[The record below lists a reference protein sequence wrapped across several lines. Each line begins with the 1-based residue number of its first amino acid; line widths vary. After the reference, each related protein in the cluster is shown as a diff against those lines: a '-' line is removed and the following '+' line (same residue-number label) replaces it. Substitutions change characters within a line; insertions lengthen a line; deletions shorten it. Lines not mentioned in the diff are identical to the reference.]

1 MSMNYKFTLY
11 CVPGQLFRP
20 GMHFF
25 KIGEW
30 ITDPSYLILSHGIMS
45 AAEYRH
51 FLTQQ
56 QVPIYQGVS
65 FAWIGLYPAH
75 ESKKFTETQFC
86 GYLHR
91 SQINEWKGYINV
103 G

>member
-1 MSMNYKFTLY
+1 MIYKYSLY
-11 CVPGQLFRP
+11 CVPGQIFRP
-20 GMHFF
+20 GMHYF

-30 ITDPSYLILSHGIMS
+30 VTDPSFLILAHGIMS
-45 AAEYRH
+45 ADEYRK
-51 FLTQQ
+51 FMSQKR
-56 QVPIYQGVS
+56 VPIYQGVS

-75 ESKKFTETQFC
+75 ESKKYTETQFC

-91 SQINEWKGYINV
+91 ASDREWKGFINV